1 MSTDLENKP
10 PAERPGKSL
19 TITAR
24 RLAGS
29 PACLNCG
36 TELLGPFCY
45 YCGQPDK
52 NLIRFFPALL
62 RELLED
68 TFDFDS
74 RFLRTIK
81 PLLFRPGKLTRD
93 YLDGKRFRYVPPMR
107 LYIFSSL
114 AFFFLAAMITNFSI
128 NIGDDDDDLVVAP
141 VQLDAEQRLA
151 LDEAVDEL
159 DPQVANEARKAISEL
174 QRGQAGETAEPAV
187 EEEEQDDTITIN
199 GEPWDRETNPFII
212 PLMPDRVNDWVND
225 EIGDSPQKGRQ
236 IEENPNLI
244 MDKIFDVLPATM
256 FVLLPLVALLLK
268 FWYLFAKKY
277 YVEHLIYALHNHAFV
292 FVILLITIGAN
303 SYAGWLEPNED
314 GVVSS
319 IVGYMGVAVLIWIPV
334 YMLLSLK
341 KVYQQGW
348 GLTLVK
354 FSCIGISYT
363 ALLTLATTFVAL
375 VSFLLL

>member
-10 PAERPGKSL
+10 PAEQPGKSL
-19 TITAR
+19 TIATK

-52 NLIRFFPALL
+52 NLMRFFPALL

-93 YLDGKRFRYVPPMR
+93 YLDGKRFRYVPPLR

-128 NIGDDDDDLVVAP
+128 SIDDDDDDLVVAP
-141 VQLDAEQRLA
+141 VQLDTEQRQA
-151 LDEAVDEL
+151 LDDALDEL
-159 DPQVANEARKAISEL
+159 DPQVAKEARQAISEL
-174 QRGQAGETAEPAV
+174 QQGQADETAEPAV
-187 EEEEQDDTITIN
+187 DEEKDTININ

-212 PLMPDRVNDWVND
+212 PLMPDWVNDWVND

-236 IEENPNLI
+236 IEKNPNLI

-303 SYAGWLEPNED
+303 SYAGWLEPDEE

-319 IVGYMGVAVLIWIPV
+319 IVGFLDVAVLIWIPV

-341 KVYQQGW
+341 RVYRQGW

-354 FSCIGISYT
+354 FSCIGISYA

-375 VSFLLL
+375 ISFLLL